1 MEHVNNN
8 MDDLFR
14 KAGDLYPLKTSESDW
29 DQLLGKLR
37 GEIPGE
43 QHAAPAMQARGA
55 RNKRRWLLLLLLIP
69 LGLFS
74 LVYFSGY
81 KKEQK
86 PGHASTGD
94 HTLAAGQGGQTKKDQ
109 AIPGEQAAGNPSPN
123 PSVNTFLKDKESFSK
138 KTQGPSADASLTGV
152 SGKNDLHIIYMTAV
166 PGAYM
171 MKASTKSSLAETPS
185 LFPESFHEPVTKTLS
200 LSVYG
205 SNESVLVHGIPFS
218 TAPATGVSLKDF
230 STGTTSKSKADRT
243 QSSKGI
249 YIGFLAGPDLSSVD
263 FQSIKHPGFSL
274 GVLAGYRF
282 NKRLT
287 IETGLLWDKKYYYS
301 TGNYFNKSNANIPA
315 SVTIVNVDGNCN
327 MFEIPINLRYDFA
340 SRNKHGFFAKAGFSS
355 YLMKKENYNYLA
367 YGYSGQT
374 YTHDSTYNN
383 STNNIF
389 SILQL
394 SGGYEFAIGSKT
406 KIQIEPYLKIPVQ
419 GIGIGSMPI
428 SSTGI
433 YFGITHSFR

>member
-1 MEHVNNN
+1 MEHVNND

-29 DQLLGKLR
+29 DQVLGKLR
-37 GEIPGE
+37 GEIPGD
-43 QHAAPAMQARGA
+43 QHTVPAIQARGS
-55 RNKRRWLLLLLLIP
+55 RNKSRWLLLLLLIP

-81 KKEQK
+81 KIIQK
-86 PGHASTGD
+86 PGHDSTGD
-94 HTLAAGQGGQTKKDQ
+94 HPLAAGRGGQTKKEP
-109 AIPGEQAAGNPSPN
+109 AITVEQAAGMPAPN
-123 PSVNTFLKDKESFSK
+123 PFVNTFLKDKDSFSK
-138 KTQGPSADASLTGV
+138 KMQGPSDNASLTGV
-152 SGKNDLHIIYMTAV
+152 SGKNDLHMTHTPAV
-166 PGAYM
+166 PGAEI
-171 MKASTKSSLAETPS
+171 MKADTKSSFTDAPPL
-185 LFPESFHEPVTKTLS
+185 LPESFHEPLTKTIS

-205 SNESVLVHGIPFS
+205 PNETVRVHEIPFS
-218 TAPATGVSLKDF
+218 TLPATGISLKDL
-230 STGTTSKSKADRT
+230 SSGTISKSKSEKI

-263 FQSIKHPGFSL
+263 FQSVKHPGFSL
-274 GVLAGYRF
+274 GVIAGYRF
-282 NKRLT
+282 NRRLA
-287 IETGLLWDKKYYYS
+287 IETGILWDKKYYYS
-301 TGNYFNKSNANIPA
+301 TGNYFDKSKANIPA
-315 SVTIVNVDGNCN
+315 SVTIINVDGNCN
-327 MFEIPINLRYDFA
+327 MFEIPLNLRYDFA
-340 SRNKHGFFAKAGFSS
+340 TKNKHSFFAKAGFSS

-383 STNNIF
+383 STHNIF
-389 SILQL
+389 SILQI

-428 SSTGI
+428 SSAGI